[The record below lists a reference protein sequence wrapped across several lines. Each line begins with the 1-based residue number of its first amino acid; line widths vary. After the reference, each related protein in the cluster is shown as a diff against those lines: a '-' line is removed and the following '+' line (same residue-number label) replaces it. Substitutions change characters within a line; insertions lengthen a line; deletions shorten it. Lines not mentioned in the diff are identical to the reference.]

1 MDSAPGNGL
10 FRQAALQAKSRV
22 FAEDV
27 TLATPLGHVALT
39 ALFLSVATLVVL
51 FLVFGTYTKKEKVRG
66 FVTTTEANVK
76 VYPQSSGTILDVL
89 VAEGDVLAGGQALFT
104 ISTARANRMS
114 SDFGVDAA
122 ALLQAEAKALEGEIE
137 RQKDYYAAR
146 AKTITLEIESLHA
159 RITLTREQ
167 KTLAA
172 DRLELAEKAL
182 RRLAESAASQ
192 YTSMSERDQG
202 AAVAKGHEMD
212 VKALQREIHTLE
224 SEILAREREKSEL
237 PLLRDL
243 RLAQLDREK
252 AQLQQKTTEHAA
264 RDRQQIIAPSAGR
277 VTGITARRGQ
287 TVSAD
292 TPIASLVPEN
302 SVYYV
307 VLVVPSRSIGFVEP
321 GSSVNV
327 QYDAFPHQKFGTY
340 AGIVASLSKS
350 VNVPGE
356 LTVPVAVSEPFFLAT
371 ADLEQQHVEVYGK
384 RQVLRPGMTLSADIV
399 RDRRRLFEWLF
410 EPVIGAGRRW

>member
-10 FRQAALQAKSRV
+10 FRQAALKAKSRV

-27 TLATPLGHVALT
+27 TLATPLGHFALT
-39 ALFLSVATLVVL
+39 ALFSFVAMLVVL

-76 VYPQSSGTILDVL
+76 IYPQSSGTILDVL
-89 VAEGDVLAGGQALFT
+89 VTDGDILVGGQALFT
-104 ISTARANRMS
+104 ISTARASRVS

-122 ALLQAEAKALEGEIE
+122 ALLQAEAKALEAESE
-137 RQKDYYAAR
+137 RQKDYYEAR
-146 AKTITLEIESLHA
+146 AKTMTLEIQSLRA
-159 RITLTREQ
+159 RIALTREQ
-167 KTLAA
+167 KALAA
-172 DRLELAEKAL
+172 ERLELAEKAL
-182 RRLAESAASQ
+182 RRLAESAASR
-192 YTSMSERDQG
+192 YTSMSERDQ
-202 AAVAKGHEMD
+202 AAAAAKGHEMD
-212 VKALQREIHTLE
+212 VKALQREIYALE
-224 SEILAREREKSEL
+224 SEVLARERERSEL

-243 RLAQLDREK
+243 RLAQLEREK

-264 RDRQQIIAPSAGR
+264 RDRQHIIAPSAGR

-302 SVYYV
+302 SVYYL

-321 GSSVNV
+321 GSPVRV

-356 LTVPVAVSEPFFLAT
+356 LTVPVTVSEPFFLAT
-371 ADLEQQHVEVYGK
+371 ADLAQQHVEVYGK

-399 RDRRRLFEWLF
+399 RDRRRLFEWVF